1 MAEEKGHLVT
11 VLTIERTHYAF
22 SQKIA
27 TGMNIFSAFKN
38 IYEECLFAITLI
50 RAGVAVQGPLV
61 ATIILSP
68 QSSPQGYMLAHFS
81 SPSNL
86 DQAIYESKHKNFTF
100 NLLPI
105 QFKLHP

>member
-1 MAEEKGHLVT
+1 M
-11 VLTIERTHYAF
+11 RTHYAF